1 MAGKGKI
8 SVELLGTSAQLEK
21 IILSAIKKSFL
32 VALQKSSKKIESGF
46 SGLVYNAVYNCVEM
60 EQVRGGSLRHEL
72 GLPSSQGSVVSEQ
85 IARTVSQSVFV
96 EVQKPRGKNS
106 GGLIVNIQPTNFAN
120 VLSVSGSTV
129 DYFSKRNKEN
139 VTLEWLDWLLT
150 RGDAIIVGKFHF
162 EPTAGRGRTG
172 GGRMEKGG
180 SWKINS
186 QFSGTVSD
194 NFISRA
200 LEGKSIRGK
209 MTKIIEQTI
218 KKNWN

>member
-1 MAGKGKI
+1 MPKRGKI
-8 SVELLGTSAQLEK
+8 SVELLDTSAQLEK
-21 IILSAIKKSFL
+21 IILSTIRESFFATLKKASN
-32 VALQKSSKKIESGF
+32 QIENGF

-72 GLPSSQGSVVSEQ
+72 GLPSSQSGIVSEQ
-85 IARTVSQSVFV
+85 IARTVSESVFV
-96 EVQKPRGKNS
+96 NVQKPKGKNS

-120 VLSVSGSTV
+120 VLSISGSTV
-129 DYFSKRNKEN
+129 EYFSKKNKEN

-150 RGDAIIVGKFHF
+150 KGDTIIVGKFHF

-180 SWKINS
+180 TWKINS

-200 LEGKSIRGK
+200 LESKSIRGK
-209 MTKIIEQTI
+209 MTEIIEKSI